1 MQKYQSQFDRM
12 TQAPVKALVLKLAA
26 PTIVSMLISALY
38 NMADTFFVGKL
49 GVAATGAVGVSFAVM
64 AILQAVGFT
73 FGMGSGNYISRLLGA
88 QEKEQASRVAST
100 GFFTALGVGVLL
112 AVPGIFFAQPL
123 AVALGADQAIQPV
136 AAGYLRVLFIGA
148 PYMVASFVLN
158 NLLRFQ
164 GSAFYGMLGIGA
176 GALLNILLDPLFIFV
191 FGMGVPGA
199 ALATI
204 LSQLCG
210 FGILLFT
217 CRLGENL
224 HISWKKFSPSTALYK
239 EILKNGAPSF
249 YRQGLASLSTIF
261 LNFSAGAFGT
271 AAIAAMSVVTRIM
284 MFALSAL
291 LGFGQG
297 FQPVCGFNYGAGK
310 TARVLK
316 AYWFCV
322 RVSVIFLAVV
332 SIGGAWFAPALVRIF
347 QSDPETV
354 RIGAAALR
362 CQCLTFTLSSY
373 VVLANMLTQTIGKTA
388 AASLLAVAR
397 QGLFFLPAL
406 LVLPR
411 LGGLTGLL
419 WCQPTADALSFL
431 LAAFLSIRV
440 LRELY
445 RRKKQENNCSYT
457 T

>member
-1 MQKYQSQFDRM
+1 MQKYQDQFDKM
-12 TQAPVKALVLKLAA
+12 TRAPVKRLVLQLAA
-26 PTIVSMLISALY
+26 PTMVSMLISALY

-49 GVAATGAVGVSFAVM
+49 GIAATGAVGVSFAVM

-88 QEKEQASRVAST
+88 KEKEQASQVASV
-100 GFFTALGVGVLL
+100 GFFTALAVGALL
-112 AVPGIFFAQPL
+112 AVPGFLFAQPL
-123 AVALGADQAIQPV
+123 AVALGADAAIQPV
-136 AAGYLRVLFIGA
+136 AAGYLRVIFLGA
-148 PYMVASFVLN
+148 PYIVASFVLN

-164 GSAFYGMLGIGA
+164 GSAVYGMLGIGA
-176 GALLNILLDPLFIFV
+176 GAILNILLDPIFIFG
-191 FGMGVPGA
+191 FGLGVPGA

-210 FGILLFT
+210 FGVLLYT
-217 CRLGENL
+217 CGLGENI
-224 HISWKKFSPSTALYK
+224 HISWKKFAPSAAVYK
-239 EILKNGAPSF
+239 EILRGGLPSF
-249 YRQGLASLSTIF
+249 YRQGLASLSTIG
-261 LNFSAGAFGT
+261 LNFAAGAFGT

-284 MFALSAL
+284 MLALSAL

-310 TARVLK
+310 NGRVLQ

-322 RVSVIFLAVV
+322 RVSAVFLALV
-332 SIGGAWFAPALVRIF
+332 SAAGAIFAPSLVGIF

-354 RIGAAALR
+354 RIGTQALR
-362 CQCLTFTLSSY
+362 CQCVTFTLSAY

-406 LVLPR
+406 WILPQ

-419 WCQPTADALSFL
+419 WCQPAADAASFV
-431 LAAFLSIRV
+431 LAALLSVRV
-440 LRELY
+440 LRALY
-445 RRKKQENNCSYT
+445 QRKKNENDCSST
-457 T
+457 